1 MKDTKTTDLITN
13 QDQEIKLIEL
23 EQTLKEREAVIEEL
37 KKEKELLRLHNQKL
51 YSTRVV
57 KEVEAEVEAEVVEE
71 RIDPA
76 DVRKLWSIK

>member
-1 MKDTKTTDLITN
+1 MTDTKTTDLITN
-13 QDQEIKLIEL
+13 QDQEIKLMEL

-57 KEVEAEVEAEVVEE
+57 KEVEAEVEVVEE
-71 RIDPA
+71 RIDPT
-76 DVRKLWSIK
+76 DIRKLWSTK